1 MNEPPLV
8 YLRPKSAAQYLD
20 ISIATFWRLVAKG
33 GIKKEM
39 YCYFSSISRKIIAL
53 FFLLIFIPRCI
64 LIFSFK

>member
-33 GIKKEM
+33 EIPTAKISPRATVCKKEDLDALVNS
-39 YCYFSSISRKIIAL
+39 SSIV
-53 FFLLIFIPRCI
+53 
-64 LIFSFK
+64 